1 MTIISILLMKM
12 IVIKESFSRRPVHC
26 RNNTSNTLTLLY
38 LLMIL
43 GNSLYKRSMSFA
55 KSWIALTPHWIGSL
69 NIRSGVASENIRVLA
84 RPSLTSSLYRLKVS
98 KSWRW
103 MPQTRPA
110 IMAQYLSRFLKT
122 ALTNSY
128 RPFPTWLIF
137 RSVAGHFPDIWK
149 EGLVIK
155 VKDYRLVSNLACLSK
170 ITEKVWKGSCTTNLW
185 SHLVQSDASRISI
198 SLPQKSQ
205 YRICLTADAQRPFS
219 STWTNNESRY

>member
-1 MTIISILLMKM
+1 MLNYISPVLEELWGIKASTTPWREGKNQDKNFRVLRPVYFITEITDATQITLYSKQGMTIISILLMKM
-12 IVIKESFSRRPVHC
+12 IVIKESFSRRPVYC
-26 RNNTSNTLTLLY
+26 RNNTSSTLTLLC
-38 LLMIL
+38 LLVIL

-69 NIRSGVASENIRVLA
+69 NIRSGVASESILVLA

-110 IMAQYLSRFLKT
+110 IMAPYLSRFLKT

-137 RSVAGHFPDIWK
+137 RSVAVTFRTFGK
-149 EGLVIK
+149 K
-155 VKDYRLVSNLACLSK
+155 V
-170 ITEKVWKGSCTTNLW
+170 
-185 SHLVQSDASRISI
+185 
-198 SLPQKSQ
+198 
-205 YRICLTADAQRPFS
+205 
-219 STWTNNESRY
+219 